1 MVAFNPQGGWTSQH
15 QMSVNGIFE
24 GITRSDLLAVA
35 EANNIKNAAEVIDQ
49 VVGSVARWP
58 CMVLECGVPKGMV
71 SDIEKN
77 MCLV

>member
-1 MVAFNPQGGWTSQH
+1 MVAFNPQVGWMSQH
-15 QMSVNGIFE
+15 QMSVNGKFE

-58 CMVLECGVPKGMV
+58 RMALECGVPKDMV
-71 SDIEKN
+71 SVMKKDL
-77 MCLV
+77 CLV